1 MLSTSFLLEFVFS
14 VIIANFND
22 TYDGFKFY
30 YFVFFPKTVF
40 RKNLMFKLFSNF
52 QFEVQR
58 KNELKLKFKIQS
70 MKV

>member
-1 MLSTSFLLEFVFS
+1 MILIMVLNL
-14 VIIANFND
+14 IIL
-22 TYDGFKFY
+22 
-30 YFVFFPKTVF
+30 FFPKTVF